1 MCASRRTGKGV
12 LSSSSEAAPLPMKCR
27 RYSCAECGKP
37 NTAVRANTRCTSCS
51 EEYERTY
58 RRAYRAP
65 VAAPPAKPSWYERDP
80 DIRLYR
86 EEKARAAERQA
97 AKRAENE
104 RLLRVAR
111 RLYDAQEDKSDG
123 NIFRPDGTR
132 RRLSFTLQRGRQRA
146 SAAPGTRSAS

>member
-1 MCASRRTGKGV
+1 
-12 LSSSSEAAPLPMKCR
+12 MKCR
-27 RYSCAECGKP
+27 RYSCGECGKP

-51 EEYERTY
+51 AEYERTCRRAY
-58 RRAYRAP
+58 RRAYRVP
-65 VAAPPAKPSWYERDP
+65 VAAPPVKPSWYERDP

-111 RLYDAQEDKSDG
+111 RVFDAQEDKSDG

-132 RRLSFTLQRGRQRA
+132 RRLSFTLQRGRQRT
-146 SAAPGTRSAS
+146 SGAPGARSAP